1 MAAMSTY
8 ETIDPELL
16 HKAGLI
22 LSSHPAAPVCPG
34 LSLTAGVETT
44 AGGGLRLRY
53 VFSGPLALV
62 KLPDDSVPTRA
73 DGLWQHTCCEAF
85 VAVPGE
91 AVYREFNFSP
101 SGAWAAYRFSD
112 YRSTAALPLGPV
124 PAIACQLSADH
135 LLIDVMLDAAWL
147 PREPALSIGLCAVVE
162 TTDGERSYW
171 ALAHPAPQ
179 PDFHHREGFAL
190 KLTRCP

>member
-1 MAAMSTY
+1 MAAMSTL

-16 HKAGLI
+16 HDADLI
-22 LSSHPAAPVCPG
+22 LSPHPAAPACSE
-34 LSLTAGVETT
+34 LSLTAGVEATP
-44 AGGGLRLRY
+44 GGGLRLRY
-53 VFSGPLALV
+53 VLSGPLALV
-62 KLPDDSVPTRA
+62 KLPDDGAPTRA

-91 AVYREFNFSP
+91 AGYREFNFSP

-124 PAIACQLSADH
+124 PTIVCRSSADH
-135 LLIDVMLDAAWL
+135 LLVDVVLDAAWL
-147 PREPALSIGLCAVVE
+147 PRETALSIGLCAVVE
-162 TTDGERSYW
+162 TTDGVRSYW

-190 KLTRCP
+190 RLSRRS